1 MLVYPMLFIIR
12 NMDNLTFVILLLVVV
27 CILII
32 IIVGSILIYR
42 SQTSS
47 LQIKIEKAR
56 HEIEKE
62 ISKNSLVAEY
72 RSKILDCI
80 KSTKAEDYADKE
92 KYINKIEEYLKTL

>member
-1 MLVYPMLFIIR
+1 
-12 NMDNLTFVILLLVVV
+12 MDNLTFIILLLVVV
-27 CILII
+27 SILII

-42 SQTSS
+42 YQTYSI
-47 LQIKIEKAR
+47 QIKIENAR

-62 ISKNSLVAEY
+62 SANNRLVAEY